1 MKISKRFR
9 PLGLVAVAG
18 LALATSVG
26 IGSAATD
33 AHDAGAPPANSSPP
47 AISGSPTVGQSL
59 TASTGSWSGD
69 SPMSFT
75 FRWERCDSGGG
86 ACAAISGATGQTYRL
101 GSADSGRTL
110 RVEVTATNSAGTG
123 TQLSAATA
131 VVSSGAPVSTAAP
144 RVSGS
149 LSIGSTV
156 TVSGGSW
163 SGAQPITVSYQWER
177 CDLDGGRCT
186 GISGAAGATYRIGE
200 DDAGHR
206 LVVVVAARN
215 SAGTT
220 QVVATAGNIGA
231 SGRPASTTAPKVS
244 GSLAVGA
251 TLTVS
256 GGSWSGAQ
264 PIALSY
270 QWERCDTDGGHCA
283 AISGATGA
291 TYRVGSS
298 DAGHR
303 LVVAV
308 TARNAAGSTQAV
320 ATAGNIGGA
329 PASTAAPKASGS
341 LAVGGTLVASA
352 GSWSGAQP
360 IAISYQWERCDLDG
374 GHCAAIPGATGATY
388 RVAAA
393 DAGHRIVVIVAAR
406 NSAGTTTAVATAGN
420 VGGTAAT
427 GGAVSVTG
435 ISLPNRLVIDR
446 VKFTPST
453 VRTRSAITARFHVAD
468 LQGHSVMGALVYAL
482 GLPYGWTRNAP
493 ERPTGADGWVTLIIQ
508 PQAKLPLRK
517 GALVVFV
524 RARKPG
530 DNLIAGVST
539 RRLVQVRIR

>member
-18 LALATSVG
+18 LALAASVG

-33 AHDAGAPPANSSPP
+33 VHAAGAPPANTAPP

-59 TASTGSWSGD
+59 SASTGSWSGD
-69 SPMSFT
+69 TPMSFS

-86 ACAAISGATGQTYRL
+86 GCAAISGATGQTYRL

-110 RVEVTATNSAGTG
+110 RVEVTATNGAGTG
-123 TQLSAATA
+123 TQLSAPTG
-131 VVSSGAPVSTAAP
+131 VVSSGAPVNTAAP

-149 LSIGSTV
+149 VSIGSTV
-156 TVSGGSW
+156 TVSRGSW
-163 SGAQPITVSYQWER
+163 SGAEPITVSYQWER
-177 CDLDGGRCT
+177 CDLNGGRCT
-186 GISGAAGATYRIGE
+186 GISGAAGASYRIADE
-200 DDAGHR
+200 DAGHR
-206 LVVVVAARN
+206 LVVIVAARN
-215 SAGTT
+215 AAGTT
-220 QVVATAGNIGA
+220 QVVATAGNVAA
-231 SGRPASTTAPKVS
+231 SGRPVSTAAPKVS

-270 QWERCDTDGGHCA
+270 QWQRCDTDGGHCA
-283 AISGATGA
+283 SIPGATGA
-291 TYRVGSS
+291 TYRVSAA

-308 TARNAAGSTQAV
+308 TARNAAGSTEVV
-320 ATAGNIGGA
+320 ATAGNVGGA
-329 PASTAAPKASGS
+329 PAATAAPRVSGS
-341 LAVGGTLVASA
+341 LAVGGTLLVSA

-374 GHCAAIPGATGATY
+374 GHCAAISGATGATY
-388 RVAAA
+388 RVATA
-393 DAGHRIVVIVAAR
+393 DAGHRLVVIVAAR
-406 NSAGTTTAVATAGN
+406 NSAGANTVTATAGN
-420 VGGTAAT
+420 VGGTAT
-427 GGAVSVTG
+427 GAVSVTS

-446 VKFTPST
+446 VKFTPAL
-453 VRTRSAITARFHVAD
+453 VQTRGAITARFHVSD

-508 PQAKLPLRK
+508 PQVKMPLRK